1 MTALGRPDVPR
12 RPAQRWIVLGAFA
25 LVAGVTQML
34 WLNFAPL
41 IGLVQQRYG
50 VSELAASSL
59 VLVFP
64 LVYVLLSIPAGM
76 LIDAR
81 GYRYSVGGGALVG
94 AAFAGLRICNTSF
107 AVLLVA
113 QLGIA
118 VAQPFVVNGIGK
130 LVADWFDEAEG
141 AIANGLGTMGMFL
154 GMAAGMAATPALV
167 DAVGLRSTM
176 VVFFLVA
183 ALSAGVFVVLAKE
196 RTANVPAETGGFVAL
211 LRQPKMLALFAI
223 SLLGL
228 GSFNGLTT
236 WLEQFLAPHGI
247 DAVTAGLV
255 GGLLIVGGLFGAVA
269 IPLWADRVRRRKPF
283 VVGCALVAAACTV
296 PVCTL
301 GNVHALYAFAL
312 AMGFFFLPTFAL
324 LLDMCASEAGLV
336 HAGAATSLLMLFGN
350 AGGVVVIVAI
360 PLLKARSGSDS
371 IGIWML
377 AGLLVIAAA
386 VGVPIRE
393 TRAVAT
399 E

>member
-1 MTALGRPDVPR
+1 MPQ

-50 VSELAASSL
+50 VSELAASAL

-81 GYRYSVGGGALVG
+81 GYRYSVGLGAVVG
-94 AAFAGLRICNTSF
+94 AAFAGLRIWDTSF
-107 AVLLVA
+107 TMLLVA
-113 QLGIA
+113 QLGIS

-167 DAVGLRSTM
+167 DAVGLRCTM
-176 VVFFLVA
+176 IVFFVVA
-183 ALSAGVFVVLAKE
+183 AVSAGVFGVLAKE
-196 RTANVPAETGGFVAL
+196 RTPNVPSQTGGFVAL

-223 SLLGL
+223 ALLGL

-247 DAVTAGLV
+247 DAATAGLV

-269 IPLWADRVRRRKPF
+269 IPLWSDRVRRRKPF

-301 GNVHALYAFAL
+301 GDVHALYAFAL

-350 AGGVVVIVAI
+350 AGGVVVILAI
-360 PLLKARSGSDS
+360 PLFKARTGSDTL
-371 IGIWML
+371 GIWML
-377 AGLLVIAAA
+377 AGLLVVAAAIAA
-386 VGVPIRE
+386 PLRE
-393 TRAVAT
+393 TRAVT
-399 E
+399 ND